1 MNPIRRGIVA
11 ALLLS
16 GGAGTVDAQETRT
29 ATTQRAVRLSDRSLV
44 DTNGVPRRFVSEILA
59 RGPVLVSFTFTGCT
73 AFCPAADVVMDDVA
87 ERLKRRNPGGVRL
100 ITLTLDPLT
109 DTPEQLRRE
118 RAAFLHPD
126 RTFLTGQ
133 PDDVWAVLD
142 GLGVEGGSRQDH
154 DLAFLLIGRGGA
166 GIRTLSGLA
175 GAEELAALAGD
186 LR

>member
-1 MNPIRRGIVA
+1 MNPVGKVIVA

-16 GGAGTVDAQETRT
+16 GSVGMVDAQETKS
-29 ATTQRAVRLSDRSLV
+29 AATQRAVRLSDRPLV
-44 DTNGVPRRFVSEILA
+44 DTNGVPRRFVSDILA
-59 RGPVLVSFTFTGCT
+59 RGPVLLSFTFTGCT

-87 ERLKRRNPGGVRL
+87 ERLKGRNPGGVRL

-118 RAAFLHPD
+118 RAASLHPD

-133 PDDVWAVLD
+133 PDDVWAILD
-142 GLGVEGGSRQDH
+142 GLGVEAGTRQDH

-166 GIRTLSGLA
+166 GIQTLSGFA
-175 GAEELAALAGD
+175 GAEELAILAGD